1 MKDRWVYT
9 SSSSETDRERE
20 DSLVPAHTPTRGQAR
35 YGLRR
40 DRVKKDHQRGCPCCQ
55 YHRVECKMMGKE
67 SLQIPTDPPLKGTST
82 IGSRGGG
89 PPEDSCGNPSVVQV
103 KQMKSVEEDR
113 ELVTELRFRAQF
125 IHLGLSERSSVE
137 STLERM
143 KATKIQ
149 ELDQIRFK
157 EWTRDQKGL
166 EFTQVMTVPY
176 ETPKV
181 RIVMDESEVKDRV
194 WIRCASREVLAQ
206 KQLNRYVGVGEAV
219 QMDWRTWC
227 LVTADT
233 VKERVKPE
241 NLAKAWRSLMYQQ
254 LPSQNLAMQAFDWH
268 RGAFHFQDWYRL
280 IDAHMP
286 NGWDMLIV
294 ASRNHQL
301 PPMTNV
307 KSALKLVDSWMKIN
321 LDGQKLP
328 RSIWTD
334 LENICPARESKE
346 KEPPIGRYIRYKDK
360 GIRPNYSAFISYSE
374 EDFLSVQGNQ
384 VLAMPADMNPRSAM
398 AQAILREYDKERI
411 FRLRPKVGSVIHVD
425 SDITGQPGVNLW
437 LLIVR
442 SSQWQVALL
451 EDLHSTLQELASRLP
466 DDSPTV
472 LHLPMLDMERGLNH
486 LPNLYAMLDEVF
498 QHRNTGIVLH
508 DRIFVTIGQ
517 VQVER
522 QDPP

>member
-1 MKDRWVYT
+1 M
-9 SSSSETDRERE
+9 
-20 DSLVPAHTPTRGQAR
+20 
-35 YGLRR
+35 
-40 DRVKKDHQRGCPCCQ
+40 
-55 YHRVECKMMGKE
+55 
-67 SLQIPTDPPLKGTST
+67 
-82 IGSRGGG
+82 
-89 PPEDSCGNPSVVQV
+89 
-103 KQMKSVEEDR
+103 
-113 ELVTELRFRAQF
+113 
-125 IHLGLSERSSVE
+125 
-137 STLERM
+137 
-143 KATKIQ
+143 
-149 ELDQIRFK
+149 
-157 EWTRDQKGL
+157 
-166 EFTQVMTVPY
+166 MTVPY

-206 KQLNRYVGVGEAV
+206 KQLNHYVGVGEAV
-219 QMDWRTWC
+219 QIDWRTWC
-227 LVTADT
+227 LVTADS

-307 KSALKLVDSWMKIN
+307 KSALKLVDSWMKTN
-321 LDGQKLP
+321 LDGQNLP

-425 SDITGQPGVNLW
+425 SHITGQPGVNLW

-451 EDLHSTLQELASRLP
+451 EDLHSTLQELASCLP

-498 QHRNTGIVLH
+498 QHRNM
-508 DRIFVTIGQ
+508 
-517 VQVER
+517 
-522 QDPP
+522 